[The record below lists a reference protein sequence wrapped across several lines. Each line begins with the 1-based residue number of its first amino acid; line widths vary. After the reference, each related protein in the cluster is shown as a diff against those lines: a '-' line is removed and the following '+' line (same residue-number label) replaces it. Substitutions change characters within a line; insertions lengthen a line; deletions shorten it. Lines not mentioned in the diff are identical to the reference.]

1 MSGYLVGRSASG
13 RDNTAQVTD
22 DGALKAEP
30 LGVPGVARQITA
42 DGTSSNIALTATCRR
57 LSMRAVG
64 ADMRYKIGSSSQTA
78 TVSSHFIAKGER
90 LDVALPVTPNIAVI
104 RDASDNG
111 VLEVTEL
118 L

>member
-1 MSGYLVGRSASG
+1 MPVSYNSE
-13 RDNTAQVTD
+13 DITAIRRP
-22 DGALKAEP
+22 DGTYVEAVEP
-30 LGVPGVARQITA
+30 LGVPGVARQIAA
-42 DGTSSNIALTATCRR
+42 DGTSSNTALTATCRR

-64 ADMRYKIGSSSQTA
+64 ADMRYAVGSSSQTA
-78 TVSSHFIAKGER
+78 TASSHFIAKGER

>member
-1 MSGYLVGRSASG
+1 MPVSYNSE
-13 RDNTAQVTD
+13 DITAIRRP
-22 DGALKAEP
+22 DGTYVEAVEP
-30 LGVPGVARQITA
+30 LGVPSVARQITA
-42 DGTSSNIALTATCRR
+42 DGTSSNTALTATCRR

-78 TVSSHFIAKGER
+78 TASSHFIAKGER

>member
-1 MSGYLVGRSASG
+1 MPVSYNSE
-13 RDNTAQVTD
+13 DITAIRRPNGTYVE
-22 DGALKAEP
+22 AVEP
-30 LGVPGVARQITA
+30 LGVPGVARQLAA

-78 TVSSHFIAKGER
+78 TASSHFIAKGER

-104 RDASDNG
+104 RNASDNG

>member
-1 MSGYLVGRSASG
+1 MPVSYNSE
-13 RDNTAQVTD
+13 DITAIRRP
-22 DGALKAEP
+22 DGTYVEAVEP
-30 LGVPGVARQITA
+30 LGVPGVARQITV
-42 DGTSSNIALTATCRR
+42 DGTSTNTALTATCRR

-64 ADMRYKIGSSSQTA
+64 ADMRYAVGSSSQTA
-78 TVSSHFIAKGER
+78 TASSHFIAKGER

-104 RDASDNG
+104 RNASTDG